1 MLRDVRAEYNTN
13 SDNLRLAKA
22 IICAGLY
29 PNIIRVEKPASF
41 AGSDRNDK
49 NDRNKAMLKYY
60 TKKNEEVAIHP
71 SSTLFGLPALPSEQE
86 KWLIYHEKVKTS
98 KVYIRDGTFIAPYPL
113 LLFGG
118 QIDVHHEKQ
127 MIELDKWILF
137 RANAKVRAHRLRVVT
152 LAVRLRQCLCSCDG
166 AGGSVDA
173 EAAARARQAP
183 VVEDREPA
191 R

>member
-1 MLRDVRAEYNTN
+1 V
-13 SDNLRLAKA
+13 KA

-29 PNIIRVEKPASF
+29 PNIIRVENPSASLAA
-41 AGSDRNDK
+41 AGTAFFSLCDHHLRGLDRVRWCVRRCVRWYARVAGKNGK
-49 NDRNKAMLKYY
+49 NDRNKATLKFY

-86 KWLIYHEKVKTS
+86 KWLIYHEKVKTT
-98 KVYIRDGTFIAPYPL
+98 KVYIRDGTFVAPYPL

-137 RANAKVRAHRLRVVT
+137 RANAKVR
-152 LAVRLRQCLCSCDG
+152 LCVCVCVSC
-166 AGGSVDA
+166 V
-173 EAAARARQAP
+173 
-183 VVEDREPA
+183 
-191 R
+191 